1 VAARTVV
8 VDLDVFEHCAREFQ
22 PGPPLLPV
30 QQLHLH
36 GAPEGFDRR
45 TVIAV
50 PDGSHRSDRARLT
63 NPTGECPRGELGPVV
78 SVYVGVYRFP
88 RFNGHIEGIQHEVS
102 GLPGINRPADDF
114 RRINVG
120 HSSNYVSP
128 PWWGGP

>member
-1 VAARTVV
+1 MAVRTVV
-8 VDLDVFEHCAREFQ
+8 VDLDVFKHYVREFQ

-36 GAPEGFDRR
+36 GAPEGFDHRI
-45 TVIAV
+45 VIAV
-50 PDGSHRSDRARLT
+50 PDGSHRSDKPRLT

-78 SVYVGVYRFP
+78 SVYDGVCWFP

-114 RRINVG
+114 PRINV
-120 HSSNYVSP
+120 
-128 PWWGGP
+128 